1 MIGLPIRAMTLAE
14 LKSRFER
21 SRLPVQPPRVG
32 ELRVGLTMPS
42 WTIYRSTDRSTIY
55 DRFTQLGQRFPLRFF
70 EPRNRSFLLRSNA
83 DYIVRRIAAKARVAL
98 PDPCLTPPVDYAS
111 ELDVIYSSGLYPST
125 DLHTPVLWEQT
136 FAPQLN
142 VDGPAWIRCLRKA
155 WTIAAERATRVVT
168 PTPVSAEWFADIF
181 PAQRDKI
188 DVVPFFLPDVTAIC
202 AASMEAKLQST
213 GPVRVIFVGK
223 EARRKGLDVLA
234 RAFASLPSAIQ
245 SQLRVQV
252 VSRMLDGPV
261 ELPVGWEH
269 IAYAPDVHALMRQAD
284 VLAFPTKVEAYGL
297 VLVEGLAAGCAVLTT
312 KAPLQRSIVGD
323 DAGYFVDPNDHA
335 TVALALSH
343 VVEDRAKLASRIRAA
358 RARFESRYEATIV
371 GRDYH
376 RLLWATS
383 GKTPPP

>member
-1 MIGLPIRAMTLAE
+1 MQWTTWGEHFAPLSGHQGKIREECRRKILTTFAYGTGLGPTQTAKNIADISARQIEVVPAALETARSCSSPARAA
-14 LKSRFER
+14 
-21 SRLPVQPPRVG
+21 
-32 ELRVGLTMPS
+32 LR
-42 WTIYRSTDRSTIY
+42 
-55 DRFTQLGQRFPLRFF
+55 QHAQ
-70 EPRNRSFLLRSNA
+70 
-83 DYIVRRIAAKARVAL
+83 IAAQYRGQTTPQRRNPCGDAHSSECRVVRGYLSCAARQ
-98 PDPCLTPPVDYAS
+98 DRRR
-111 ELDVIYSSGLYPST
+111 
-125 DLHTPVLWEQT
+125 PVL
-136 FAPQLN
+136 
-142 VDGPAWIRCLRKA
+142 
-155 WTIAAERATRVVT
+155 
-168 PTPVSAEWFADIF
+168 
-181 PAQRDKI
+181 
-188 DVVPFFLPDVTAIC
+188 LPDVTAIC

-261 ELPVGWEH
+261 ELPAGWEH

-297 VLVEGLAAGCAVLTT
+297 VLVEGLAAGCAVITT

-358 RARFESRYEATIV
+358 RARFESRYQATIV